1 MGLCGTSRMA
11 PSNLC
16 CLLQANA
23 APAQAADPPPAAP
36 VGDVSEEETEVTEQ
50 QAPSQ
55 TAQ

>member
-1 MGLCGTSRMA
+1 MA

-23 APAQAADPPPAAP
+23 APAQAADPPPPAP

-50 QAPSQ
+50 QAHSQ
-55 TAQ
+55 TTQ